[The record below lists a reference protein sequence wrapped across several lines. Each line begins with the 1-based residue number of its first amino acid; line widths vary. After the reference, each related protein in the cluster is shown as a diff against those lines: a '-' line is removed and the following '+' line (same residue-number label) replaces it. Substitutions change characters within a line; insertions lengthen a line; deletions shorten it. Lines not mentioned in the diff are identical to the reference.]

1 MLRNKKQLK
10 NILLWNM
17 VFEQSEVAVT
27 EDQFVSPNT
36 HFLTASSVPS
46 HTHNV

>member
-1 MLRNKKQLK
+1 MLRNKKTVKKYITLEHG
-10 NILLWNM
+10 
-17 VFEQSEVAVT
+17 FEQSEVSVT